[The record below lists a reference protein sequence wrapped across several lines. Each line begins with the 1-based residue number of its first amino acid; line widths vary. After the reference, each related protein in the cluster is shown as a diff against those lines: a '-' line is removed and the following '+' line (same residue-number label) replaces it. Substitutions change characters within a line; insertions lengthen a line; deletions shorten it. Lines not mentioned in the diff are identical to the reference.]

1 MNISVLM
8 FIYGNELCCSGK
20 ILQPSRGKKKG
31 DGCGGACYL
40 EAGIEESGLGPN
52 EDLGCLV

>member
-20 ILQPSRGKKKG
+20 ILQPSTVKKKKAIYK
-31 DGCGGACYL
+31 CCVFYL
-40 EAGIEESGLGPN
+40 YAGKDLKLIEKG
-52 EDLGCLV
+52 

>member
-20 ILQPSRGKKKG
+20 IFATLQRKKKKAIYK
-31 DGCGGACYL
+31 CCVFYL
-40 EAGIEESGLGPN
+40 YAGKDLKLIEKG
-52 EDLGCLV
+52 